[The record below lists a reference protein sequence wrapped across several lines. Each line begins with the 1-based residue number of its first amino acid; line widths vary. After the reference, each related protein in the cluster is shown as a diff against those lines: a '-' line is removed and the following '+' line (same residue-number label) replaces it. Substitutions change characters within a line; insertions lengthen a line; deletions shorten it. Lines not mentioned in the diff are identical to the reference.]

1 MAAAKKIMKVAN
13 PLSWHYCGYIKD
25 GNTYIYIYEDG
36 QGHYMNIRSNSS
48 SPPAL
53 GPA

>member
-1 MAAAKKIMKVAN
+1 MADTRIIKVKD

-25 GNTYIYIYEDG
+25 GNTYIYIYEDDA
-36 QGHYMNIRSNSS
+36 GHHMNIRSTSS
-48 SPPAL
+48 HSPAL